1 MKNIAALFVGLVI
14 IYSIYY
20 DLTVGTL
27 SPSIVESAPPIEEQ
41 PASEPPYT
49 LIKVKQGDTVLS
61 IMEALS
67 EQPLSVSIE
76 QTVDDFI
83 ELNNGMKP
91 DQIQVGQVY
100 KFPLYD

>member
-1 MKNIAALFVGLVI
+1 M
-14 IYSIYY
+14 
-20 DLTVGTL
+20 
-27 SPSIVESAPPIEEQ
+27 
-41 PASEPPYT
+41 SEPPYT

-83 ELNNGMKP
+83 ELNDGMKP
-91 DQIQVGQVY
+91 DQIQIGQVY